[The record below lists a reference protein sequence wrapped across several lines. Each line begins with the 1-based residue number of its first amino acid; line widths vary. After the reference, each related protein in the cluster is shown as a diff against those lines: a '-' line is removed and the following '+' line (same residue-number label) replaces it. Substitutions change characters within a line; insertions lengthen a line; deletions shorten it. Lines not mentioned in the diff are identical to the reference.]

1 MKSCVSMPQSFKPMS
16 NIAPGERTGNP
27 LQYSCLENPMDG
39 GVWWT
44 AVHGVPQS
52 WTRLKRLSMH
62 ACIGGGNGNPLQYS
76 CLENP
81 GDRGAWWAADYGV
94 AQSRTRLK
102 QLSSSSSNIAPS
114 IDYSLWDPFTDGQI
128 LWLLHGCLLLPAL
141 CLHLFTKVFCTVS
154 ITNSCCYAL
163 FYYPRSNGFLFVLP
177 SVLPSCLCDMIHI
190 ACLFVWTE
198 NWCRFMLELLILI
211 WGPLSTI
218 LLYALICRRIISHF
232 LENICNFLIHS
243 A

>member
-1 MKSCVSMPQSFKPMS
+1 
-16 NIAPGERTGNP
+16 
-27 LQYSCLENPMDG
+27 
-39 GVWWT
+39 
-44 AVHGVPQS
+44 
-52 WTRLKRLSMH
+52 MH
-62 ACIGGGNGNPLQYS
+62 ACIGEGNSNPLQYS

-81 GDRGAWWAADYGV
+81 GDRGAWWAAVYGV

-102 QLSSSSSNIAPS
+102 QLSSSNIAPS
-114 IDYSLWDPFTDGQI
+114 IGYSLWDPFTGGQI

-177 SVLPSCLCDMIHI
+177 SVLPSCLRDMIHI

-211 WGPLSTI
+211 SGPSSII
-218 LLYALICRRIISHF
+218 LLYALIWRRIISHF